1 MGSGAS
7 KKESDDD
14 QEIDTG
20 EFEPIKN
27 WQGEVSTKMWILLEV
42 ICYECTSSQLSIS
55 VITFGWLTRGAFIIN
70 GCLRNPPF
78 RYSEVCQ

>member
-27 WQGEVSTKMWILLEV
+27 WQGEVS
-42 ICYECTSSQLSIS
+42 IS
-55 VITFGWLTRGAFIIN
+55 LVDTVRTVN
-70 GCLRNPPF
+70 
-78 RYSEVCQ
+78 SEFFF